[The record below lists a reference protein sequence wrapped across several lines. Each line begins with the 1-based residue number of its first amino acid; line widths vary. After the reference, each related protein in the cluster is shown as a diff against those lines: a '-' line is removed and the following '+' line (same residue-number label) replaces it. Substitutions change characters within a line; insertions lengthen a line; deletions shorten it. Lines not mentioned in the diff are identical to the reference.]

1 MGLREYWRKRDFAV
15 TPEPRGTESPAG
27 PAGAEERTFIIQK
40 HAASHLHYDF
50 RLELE
55 GVLKSWSVPKGPSL
69 DPEVKRLAMHT
80 EDHPLEY
87 GDFEGIIPK
96 GQYGGGTVLLWE
108 RGTWVP
114 LEDPHKGYRAG
125 KLKFQLRGEKLRG
138 GFTLVRTRGRDD
150 DDEGRSWLLIK
161 ENDAEARPTKEY
173 NVVES
178 RPESVATGRQLDEI
192 AAAKDRVWHSNRAET
207 PAQEKRGAGRRGAR
221 VDDGWDRVA
230 GQVEGARK
238 AAMPAKVRPQLPRHL
253 RASQSGAAAGKSKA
267 AAGKSKAAASKSKTA
282 AEVPDGE
289 GWLHEI
295 QYDGCRTM
303 ARIEDGRVRLL
314 DEKGKEIAG
323 RFEPIAAALAKLG
336 LTSALLDGEVTL
348 LRQDGTTAPPPS
360 SDTAAP
366 GEGEVV
372 YFVFDLLYLEGHDL
386 TASPLSARKQALGR
400 LLGASQRGAGPLRY
414 SDHIEGSWEEVLR
427 NGCKLSL
434 KGIVSKRSD
443 APYAPG
449 RGPGWVQASCG
460 AAPRQ
465 EQEEPARGR
474 GERAAAKKTTKGR
487 AAEKTTSGRAAEKT
501 TSGRAAEK
509 TTKGRAAPAKGG
521 GRGDEG
527 EGDSVA
533 GVRLSHPDRVLYPEQ
548 GITKRELALY
558 YASIAEHM
566 VPHVQDRPL
575 TLVRCPEGTES
586 ECVYMKHGRAWGPSA
601 LRRVMIQE
609 KTKTGEYL
617 VADSAEALVSLAQMG
632 ILEIHTWNSTVSRLE
647 QPDRV
652 VFDLDPDPSVPWERV
667 VAAALLLRER
677 LEELDLESFVKT
689 TGGKG
694 FHVVVPLAPSS
705 GWDECLAFTKAL
717 SGELARRE
725 PEAYTIAVSKAQRK
739 GKIFIDYLRN
749 TRGATSVAAY
759 STRARSGAPV
769 SAPLSWDELG
779 PELRSDHF
787 TIRNLPQ
794 RLASQKAD
802 PWARYGKVRQK
813 ITAAMRRA
821 VGLRS

>member
-15 TPEPRGTESPAG
+15 TPEPRGAEVPDE

-114 LEDPHKGYRAG
+114 LENPHKGYHAG
-125 KLKFQLRGEKLRG
+125 KLKFLLRGEKLRG

-173 NVVES
+173 NVVEA

-192 AAAKDRVWHSNRAET
+192 AAAKDRVWHSNRAEK
-207 PAQEKRGAGRRGAR
+207 PPKQGRGAVRRGER
-221 VDDGWDRVA
+221 VDDGWARVA
-230 GQVEGARK
+230 GQVEGARE
-238 AAMPAKVRPQLPRHL
+238 AVMPAKVRPQLPRHL
-253 RASQSGAAAGKSKA
+253 PASKSKA
-267 AAGKSKAAASKSKTA
+267 AARKSGTAAGKAKAAAGKAKAAAGKAKAA
-282 AEVPDGE
+282 AEVPDGA

-303 ARIEDGRVRLL
+303 ARIEDGHVRLL

-323 RFEPIAAALAKLG
+323 RFEHIAAALAKLG
-336 LTSALLDGEVTL
+336 LTTALLDGEVTV
-348 LRQDGTTAPPPS
+348 LRRDGTTAPPPS
-360 SDTAAP
+360 SDRAAP

-386 TASPLSARKQALGR
+386 TASPLSARKQALAR

-427 NGCKLSL
+427 NGCQLSL

-449 RGPGWVQASCG
+449 RGPGWVRASCG
-460 AAPRQ
+460 AAPGE

-474 GERAAAKKTTKGR
+474 GERAATKTKKTTK
-487 AAEKTTSGRAAEKT
+487 K
-501 TSGRAAEK
+501 
-509 TTKGRAAPAKGG
+509 RAAPAEG
-521 GRGDEG
+521 GRRKDDEG
-527 EGDSVA
+527 VSVA

-558 YASIAEHM
+558 YASIAERM

-717 SGELARRE
+717 SGEIARRE

-759 STRARSGAPV
+759 STRARPGAPV

-779 PELRSDHF
+779 PELRSDHV

-794 RLASQKAD
+794 RLASLKAD

-821 VGLRS
+821 VGIVRGSA